1 MSSQT
6 TSKPQVYPCIR
17 SHSRQIRSTTGVS
30 VRRRAVIS
38 VVSRSACWELMR
50 SVELQLSPSI
60 KGGMPVL
67 ATICSKICRTGV
79 SLSRMGASPPMALIS
94 TSPTATK
101 TRTLLF
107 RPSRMARD
115 HSSASSRPRSA
126 ADPLSPFLHVTAKR
140 TLPHRS
146 QLTPMVW

>member
-1 MSSQT
+1 MSSHST
-6 TSKPQVYPCIR
+6 AKPQVYPCIR
-17 SHSRQIRSTTGVS
+17 SHIRQIRSTTGVS
-30 VRRRAVIS
+30 VRRMAVIS
-38 VVSRSACWELMR
+38 VVSRSACWELIR
-50 SVELQLSPSI
+50 SVEFQLNPSI

-67 ATICSKICRTGV
+67 ATICSRICRTGT
-79 SLSRMGASPPMALIS
+79 SLSRMGASAPMALIS

-101 TRTLLF
+101 SRTLPL
-107 RPSRMARD
+107 RLSCMARD

-126 ADPLSPFLHVTAKR
+126 AEAPSPFLHVTAKR